1 VGLQAKRRWGPPA
14 IQVPDP
20 ACRSERTHW
29 WDSKRSEDGARQ
41 QSKSPI
47 RLAGRKGLTGGTPSE
62 AKMGPASNPSPRSGL
77 PVGKDSLVGL
87 QAKRRWGPPAIQVPD
102 PACRSE
108 RTHWWDSKRSED
120 GARQQSTSVCTTVHP
135 AKKCALSRRA
145 CARCACRR
153 TLDQPKSSVLSR
165 LCLKRGLLEKGRS

>member
-1 VGLQAKRRWGPPA
+1 MLFAHSRHQSCTNSLRDASHRPVPLDPKSPRSGLPVGKDSLVGLQAKRRWGPPA

-87 QAKRRWGPPAIQVPD
+87 QAKRRWGPPAIHVRLHNCASSQEMC
-102 PACRSE
+102 A
-108 RTHWWDSKRSED
+108 
-120 GARQQSTSVCTTVHP
+120 QSTCLCTVCVQTHT
-135 AKKCALSRRA
+135 
-145 CARCACRR
+145 
-153 TLDQPKSSVLSR
+153 
-165 LCLKRGLLEKGRS
+165 